1 MKKSNAFDYT
11 LAIFLT
17 LKFQKIWAVER
28 VLNFAWRSIAKFEM
42 IDERRWRHT
51 FGVTSLK
58 MTNLRKTTFISYVC
72 KGKLVSFSNLSF
84 SNSTNQKYAAHVKKI
99 VYTLVYKLLEA
110 KYVVKSRHTFWRN
123 FYIFENTN
131 GGLIPITKVICTIF
145 VKIVYLNV
153 TQLQV

>member
-1 MKKSNAFDYT
+1 
-11 LAIFLT
+11 
-17 LKFQKIWAVER
+17 
-28 VLNFAWRSIAKFEM
+28 M

-84 SNSTNQKYAAHVKKI
+84 SNSTNQKYAAHVKI
-99 VYTLVYKLLEA
+99 VHTLVYKLLEA
-110 KYVVKSRHTFWRN
+110 KYVVKSRHTFWWN
-123 FYIFENTN
+123 FYLFENTN

-145 VKIVYLNV
+145 LKIVYLNV
-153 TQLQV
+153 TQLQVLRNILTFFLGYYWVMFRII

>member
-1 MKKSNAFDYT
+1 MKGDGGILLGWRVWKW
-11 LAIFLT
+11 L
-17 LKFQKIWAVER
+17 IWER
-28 VLNFAWRSIAKFEM
+28 QLL
-42 IDERRWRHT
+42 
-51 FGVTSLK
+51 SL
-58 MTNLRKTTFISYVC
+58 MFVC

-153 TQLQV
+153 TQLQVLRNILTFFLGYYWVLFRII